1 MYLNIYK
8 DLFIN
13 KFFKYEAEYDYS
25 DDILDY
31 DNIDY
36 QIVAA
41 PTVSTFMER
50 FHKEPFIRVK
60 DPVMGYRL
68 KRYDSRN
75 NIYDDYDLIPEA
87 KRDETS
93 IEKMDRIQNFMEYS
107 PFQLIN
113 SYKAVFISKLID
125 FDTALNKYDQ
135 EDLKNL
141 LINFTT
147 SNKLITLIDC

>member
-1 MYLNIYK
+1 
-8 DLFIN
+8 
-13 KFFKYEAEYDYS
+13 
-25 DDILDY
+25 
-31 DNIDY
+31 
-36 QIVAA
+36 
-41 PTVSTFMER
+41 
-50 FHKEPFIRVK
+50 
-60 DPVMGYRL
+60 MGYRL

-75 NIYDDYDLIPEA
+75 NIYNDYDLIPEA